1 MRCMRWL
8 LPLLL
13 ILLAPWSALAGD
25 LVVTVKSASGAPVA
39 DAVVTIAAAHAGP
52 IRFPWT
58 YRMAQQNI
66 QFDPF
71 VLIVP
76 VGADVVFP
84 NLDKVRHHVYSF
96 SPAKTFELKLYGRE
110 ETRVVHFDKP
120 GVVQL
125 GCNIHDNMI
134 AFIVVVDTPYA
145 AKTDAQGLAT
155 LRDVPAGAQTVS
167 LWRPYLHAPGNV
179 VRQVTQISKQGA
191 SHLAFVADVRTP
203 PPMHQMY

>member
-1 MRCMRWL
+1 MRWFFAL
-8 LPLLL
+8 VLFLS
-13 ILLAPWSALAGD
+13 ASSGALAGD
-25 LVVTVKSASGAPVA
+25 LVVTVRSATGAPVA
-39 DAVVTIAAAHAGP
+39 DAVVTIFAGHAGP
-52 IRFPWT
+52 IHFAWP

-71 VLIVP
+71 VLVVP

-125 GCNIHDNMI
+125 GCNIHDSMI

-155 LRDVPAGAQTVS
+155 LHDLPAGTQTVS
-167 LWRPYLHAPGNV
+167 LWRPYLHAPGNTL
-179 VRQVTQISKQGA
+179 RQATQIQRQGA

-203 PPMHQMY
+203 PPMRQMY